1 MYFNFVR
8 SICLSLFTQY
18 SPFLL
23 IFSSTNRE
31 SELPEPLYK
40 IKTEN
45 GSTIKMSRSE
55 LVVDWD
61 SPVKEVPLKSIA
73 SKCTVIERRA
83 TDNISTILKAH
94 KETRENHDVYI
105 CRYRLV
111 KQSSYVLLP
120 IKWIACDA
128 IEQRRTEVK
137 KGQKNGIIYADEQ
150 ITYESD
156 DPLADHHFEAATT
169 QLANMQLQVSP
180 LKILNQ
186 NSVQKIKR
194 PAQQESAVK
203 ERTVNEDDDSKGS
216 PNKRKRNERNV
227 LDSPV
232 TTGTTPSRRQAS
244 IRKNLNDS
252 FLADD
257 DATNNED
264 VYKITKTDDLKM
276 KISTGRKYNAGRE
289 MTVNE
294 ETPSKRN
301 ARRKLTQVEQLR
313 ADEAATTPRSRKSI
327 LRTPSSNSRFLQRL
341 KIDYK

>member
-1 MYFNFVR
+1 M
-8 SICLSLFTQY
+8 I
-18 SPFLL
+18 
-23 IFSSTNRE
+23 
-31 SELPEPLYK
+31 
-40 IKTEN
+40 
-45 GSTIKMSRSE
+45 RSE
-55 LVVDWD
+55 VVDDWIAG
-61 SPVKEVPLKSIA
+61 VKEVPLKSIA
-73 SKCTVIERRA
+73 SKCTVIERKA
-83 TDNISTILKAH
+83 TDDSSTIFKAH

-216 PNKRKRNERNV
+216 PNKRKTKRTECAGLTGDNWHYTVSASSEHSKEFERQ
-227 LDSPV
+227 LF
-232 TTGTTPSRRQAS
+232 GGRQCHKQRRC
-244 IRKNLNDS
+244 L
-252 FLADD
+252 
-257 DATNNED
+257 
-264 VYKITKTDDLKM
+264 
-276 KISTGRKYNAGRE
+276 
-289 MTVNE
+289 
-294 ETPSKRN
+294 
-301 ARRKLTQVEQLR
+301 
-313 ADEAATTPRSRKSI
+313 
-327 LRTPSSNSRFLQRL
+327 
-341 KIDYK
+341 